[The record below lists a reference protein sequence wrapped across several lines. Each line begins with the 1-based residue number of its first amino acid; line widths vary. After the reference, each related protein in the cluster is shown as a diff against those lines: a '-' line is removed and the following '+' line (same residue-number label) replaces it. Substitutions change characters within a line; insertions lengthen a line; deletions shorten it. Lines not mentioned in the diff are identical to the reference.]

1 MIVSNPLPTATGG
14 AAGARSA
21 HRSRFAQAFLA
32 AAIALAAVIG
42 APGTALGA
50 TSVSVTF
57 RTIPTAAIGSE
68 VFVTG
73 TIRPAGGIVPTGLRV
88 LLYVNGTYIS
98 SSHAD
103 AKGNLSF
110 RIPSTA
116 TAKAGPLALRAQFD
130 GTHDLSPARATGTLK
145 VRPATVRITTVP
157 AVKGIPISLGTAT
170 AITGADGTATLL
182 ASKTGPTLLAAH
194 IEQLTDPAIR
204 VSFTRWGDSV
214 YDEAR
219 TITIR
224 GDAQLVIGLRTAY
237 RAAVQFVDENNTAID
252 PTEITRAR
260 FTSSTGQELVLTSF
274 TDRAWWEAGS
284 AVIRTGGLQAS
295 ATLWRL
301 AEVTM
306 AGTNVVNQGQQA
318 FTPTIDGSWTINL
331 LLFDLTVRTND
342 ALTGGAVGGTAELVY
357 PDNSSK
363 VIPLRSDGS
372 AEFAGLPRGA
382 YTVRLKIDGIAPP
395 TPIALSRTQE
405 ATIRVI
411 SFLDLAAGGILVLVA
426 LGVLLWIG
434 RRRHVGWLQTATAGR
449 VGSFGA
455 SGPTGPRP
463 ADGPCPSPDQSSPRR
478 PRTLPGS
485 AAGPVHRHS
494 DLLATWSRPRPGRS
508 GGRSSPQAAPSS
520 SRTMQGRNAPV
531 REATP
536 SWPTPSIRPT
546 DPAASGS
553 PAQPPVTTRPASPRP
568 PNVPT
573 AGSTWF
579 ETPPDDEGPTH
590 DCPRC
595 GRAVADSARFCRSC
609 GYQQYLIG
617 RSTRQSRR
625 SNDEPRRPPSRTPSR
640 GWRSR
645 RDRDRDRDRDRAD
658 RRRCVAF
665 GRARNGRVARTI
677 RADRRRERGAEW
689 DTAHRQPARRPGC
702 RRPQSRS
709 AARPLVFAYYYIWYT
724 TRAGDGRSPT
734 SRSSAPTTAEI
745 GPSWPSTSNGPG
757 CRDRRPDRQLE
768 ARDAP
773 RRGPPH
779 RRRRG
784 HQGRLKLIMLYQGLD
799 FDRLPLDDATV
810 ASDMQWFLDNY
821 ATAPPF
827 HVFGE
832 RPVVVWSGTWGYK
845 DGQIRTVRAAIDAP
859 NRALL
864 LGSERSADAYAARAS
879 LFDGDAYYWSSP
891 DPLSTPRYE
900 MRLADLAAAV
910 RADGGRWIAPAAP
923 P

>member
-145 VRPATVRITTVP
+145 VRPATVQITTVP

-237 RAAVQFVDENNTAID
+237 RAAVRFVDENNTAID

-434 RRRHVGWLQTATAGR
+434 RRRHVGWLQTATA
-449 VGSFGA
+449 A
-455 SGPTGPRP
+455 
-463 ADGPCPSPDQSSPRR
+463 
-478 PRTLPGS
+478 
-485 AAGPVHRHS
+485 
-494 DLLATWSRPRPGRS
+494 PGRFVRRVRTN
-508 GGRSSPQAAPSS
+508 GAAPSRWPMPVARSVVAATASDVARIGRGPGAQALRFARDLVSSASRAIGRTVVAAGRAVS

-609 GYQQYLIG
+609 GYQQY
-617 RSTRQSRR
+617 
-625 SNDEPRRPPSRTPSR
+625 
-640 GWRSR
+640 
-645 RDRDRDRDRDRAD
+645 
-658 RRRCVAF
+658 
-665 GRARNGRVARTI
+665 
-677 RADRRRERGAEW
+677 
-689 DTAHRQPARRPGC
+689 
-702 RRPQSRS
+702 
-709 AARPLVFAYYYIWYT
+709 
-724 TRAGDGRSPT
+724 
-734 SRSSAPTTAEI
+734 
-745 GPSWPSTSNGPG
+745 
-757 CRDRRPDRQLE
+757 
-768 ARDAP
+768 
-773 RRGPPH
+773 
-779 RRRRG
+779 
-784 HQGRLKLIMLYQGLD
+784 
-799 FDRLPLDDATV
+799 
-810 ASDMQWFLDNY
+810 
-821 ATAPPF
+821 
-827 HVFGE
+827 
-832 RPVVVWSGTWGYK
+832 
-845 DGQIRTVRAAIDAP
+845 
-859 NRALL
+859 
-864 LGSERSADAYAARAS
+864 
-879 LFDGDAYYWSSP
+879 
-891 DPLSTPRYE
+891 
-900 MRLADLAAAV
+900 
-910 RADGGRWIAPAAP
+910 
-923 P
+923 